1 VFSVITTNQEQ
12 TWQIGEMLGSR
23 LEAGD
28 TVCLYGD
35 LGAGKTSFSY
45 GIALGLE
52 VEEQYITSPTFTFV
66 NEYQG
71 RVPLYHIDLYR
82 LKDPDEL
89 ENIGFEEYLD
99 SDGVTVIEWAE
110 KAEDVLPRECLS
122 IYLSYVNDNSR
133 EIGFLA
139 EGERYRKI
147 VDDLSAELK
156 KNKPDSMKNSIH
168 NGDIL
173 PGS

>member
-1 VFSVITTNQEQ
+1 MFSVITTNQEQ
-12 TWQIGEMLGSR
+12 TWKIGEMLGAR
-23 LEAGD
+23 LAAGD

-45 GIALGLE
+45 GIAQGLE

-71 RVPLYHIDLYR
+71 RVPFYHIDLYR
-82 LKDPDEL
+82 LSDPDEL
-89 ENIGFEEYLD
+89 HNIGFEEYLD

-110 KAEDVLPRECLS
+110 RAEDELPAECLS
-122 IYLSYVNDNSR
+122 VYLSYVNDHSR

-139 EGERYRKI
+139 EGERYQKLL
-147 VDDLSAELK
+147 DALSKELK
-156 KNKPDSMKNSIH
+156 TDKPDSVKLNR
-168 NGDIL
+168 
-173 PGS
+173 

>member
-1 VFSVITTNQEQ
+1 MFSVITSSPEQ
-12 TWQIGEMLGSR
+12 TWQIGQLIGK
-23 LEAGD
+23 LLDAGD

-35 LGAGKTSFSY
+35 LGAGKTNITY
-45 GIALGLE
+45 GIAQGLD
-52 VEEQYITSPTFTFV
+52 VQEQYITSPTFTFV

-89 ENIGFEEYLD
+89 ENIGFEEYIE

-110 KAEDVLPRECLS
+110 RAEDELPVESLNV
-122 IYLSYVNDNSR
+122 YLTYVDEKSR

-139 EGERYRKI
+139 EGERYEKL
-147 VDDLSAELK
+147 VEELK
-156 KNKPDSMKNSIH
+156 QELDRTKSLT
-168 NGDIL
+168 G
-173 PGS
+173 